1 MISNSLTESDE
12 EMRKSWY
19 STIFSILFIQ
29 LALRDTKR
37 HVQTKH
43 CIFVKFN
50 FSETDLLI
58 MVKYEV

>member
-29 LALRDTKR
+29 LALRDTQR